1 MRSEDRIKYNKAI
14 NVITYKLIDSPE
26 FERMP
31 TNEQLE
37 AIRVAVHAMNMMAY
51 DLDRNLDREVAILNY
66 HLAQPNALL
75 FKDKNTMNALVQG
88 VIAMKYIVE
97 DADR

>member
-31 TNEQLE
+31 TNEHLE
-37 AIRVAVHAMNMMAY
+37 AIRVAVHAMNMMSN
-51 DLDRNLDREVAILNY
+51 DIGRNLDREVAILNY
-66 HLAQPNALL
+66 HLSQPNALL
-75 FKDKNTMNALVQG
+75 FKDKNTTNALVQG
-88 VIAMKYIVE
+88 VIAIKYIVG
-97 DADR
+97 AD